1 MNSYLLR
8 HYQATDS
15 TGGKGFVTFV
25 PIVVTQAAAQ
35 TDEQAELKGDAADLT
50 KESQDS
56 QDRANESKQK

>member
-8 HYQATDS
+8 HYQVTGS

-35 TDEQAELKGDAADLT
+35 AEAQVNPQSGAEEDEDTTDKA
-50 KESQDS
+50 KESLQ
-56 QDRANESKQK
+56 Q